1 MHQSRA
7 GAPPLRAASYNEPR
21 GATPVGTVDAAI
33 RALTFTS
40 QSSHNSNKEGFTL
53 QPVTQKVT
61 REREMDEADLDTM
74 TASKETMEDYTLRF
88 APRSYRKWSTGV
100 VGISALGGIAYLADF
115 AIGANVGISYG
126 TTNALWGILIF
137 AIVILATGFP
147 VAYYSARYN
156 IDLDLVTRGSGFG
169 YYGSVV
175 TNVIFATFTF
185 IFFALEGSIMAQGL
199 ELGLGIPLWMGYAVS
214 TLIIFPLV
222 IYGMRVLSTLQV
234 WTTPLWLILMVAP
247 FVYLVVSHPESVGQ
261 FFAYAGESGKAG
273 FDLGSTLL
281 AAGVCLSLIAQIAE
295 QNDYLRFMP
304 PMTPE
309 NKRNWWTWL
318 ILAGPGWVFFG
329 AIKQVVGLFLAVY
342 LITNV
347 AGSAGIANQP
357 VHQFLEIYQNFL
369 PGWLAMVL
377 AVVLVVISQIKINV
391 TNAYS
396 GSLAWTNAFTRVTKP
411 YPGRIVFLGVN
422 LTIALILME
431 ANMFDFLNTILG
443 FYANCGMAWVVVV
456 ASDIVF
462 NKYLLKLSPKTPEFR
477 RGMLYDFN
485 PVGFGSM
492 LIAAGL
498 SVIAFFGGLGETLRP
513 YSPLVAI
520 VLGLVLPPI
529 IAIATNGKYYL
540 RRTDDGIALPMF
552 DQYGNPSGEHLKCH
566 VCHHDYERPDM
577 IKAAVHAGY
586 ICSLCLS
593 TDKTGEHVLPA
604 QTSLVSV
611 KTIASPGAYVA
622 ADRENAPGT

>member
-1 MHQSRA
+1 MTQDVSK
-7 GAPPLRAASYNEPR
+7 EP
-21 GATPVGTVDAAI
+21 VD
-33 RALTFTS
+33 
-40 QSSHNSNKEGFTL
+40 E
-53 QPVTQKVT
+53 VVV
-61 REREMDEADLDTM
+61 ADLDTM
-74 TASKETMEDYTLRF
+74 TATKETLEDYTLRF
-88 APRSYRKWSTGV
+88 APRSYRKWSTRV

-115 AIGANVGISYG
+115 AIGANIGISYG

-137 AIVILATGFP
+137 AIVVMATGFP

-199 ELGLGIPLWMGYAVS
+199 QLGLGIPLWLGYAAS

-222 IYGMRVLSTLQV
+222 IYGMKVLSTLQV
-234 WTTPLWLILMVAP
+234 WTTPLWLVLMVAP

-261 FFAYAGESGKAG
+261 FFAYQGENGVQG
-273 FDLGSTLL
+273 FDFGSTLL

-304 PMTPE
+304 PKTPE
-309 NKRNWWTWL
+309 NKRSWWTWMF
-318 ILAGPGWVFFG
+318 LAGPGWVIFG
-329 AIKQVVGLFLAVY
+329 AIKQIVGLFLAVY
-342 LITNV
+342 LIANV
-347 AGSAGIANQP
+347 ADSAGIANQP
-357 VHQFLEIYQNFL
+357 VHQFLEIYENFL
-369 PGWLAMVL
+369 PGWLAMTL

-396 GSLAWTNAFTRVTKP
+396 GSLAWTNSFTRVTKH
-411 YPGRIVFLGVN
+411 YPGRLVFLGVN
-422 LTIALILME
+422 LLIALILME

-462 NKYLLKLSPKTPEFR
+462 NKYLLKLSPKEPEFR
-477 RGMLYDFN
+477 RGMLYAFN

-492 LIAAGL
+492 LIAAGV
-498 SVIAFFGGLGETLRP
+498 SVIAFFGGLGEAIRP

-520 VLGLVLPPI
+520 GLALVLPPI
-529 IAIATNGKYYL
+529 FAIATKGKYYL
-540 RRTDDGIALPMF
+540 RRTDDGIDLPMY
-552 DQYGNPSGEHLKCH
+552 DEHGNPSGEHLKCH

-577 IKAAVHAGY
+577 LKCETHDAHV
-586 ICSLCLS
+586 CSLCLS
-593 TDKTGEHVLPA
+593 TDKVADHVLPA
-604 QTSLVSV
+604 Q
-611 KTIASPGAYVA
+611 A
-622 ADRENAPGT
+622 

>member
-1 MHQSRA
+1 MTQELSKEPD
-7 GAPPLRAASYNEPR
+7 APVS
-21 GATPVGTVDAAI
+21 
-33 RALTFTS
+33 
-40 QSSHNSNKEGFTL
+40 
-53 QPVTQKVT
+53 
-61 REREMDEADLDTM
+61 EADLDTM
-74 TASKETMEDYTLRF
+74 TATKETLEDYTLRF
-88 APRSYRKWSTGV
+88 APRSYRKWSTRV

-115 AIGANVGISYG
+115 AIGANIGISYG

-137 AIVILATGFP
+137 AIVVMATGFP

-199 ELGLGIPLWMGYAVS
+199 KLGLGIPLWIGYAAS

-222 IYGMRVLSTLQV
+222 IYGMKVLSTLQV

-247 FVYLVVSHPESVGQ
+247 FVYLVISHPESVGQ
-261 FFAYAGESGKAG
+261 FFAYTGKDHIQG

-304 PMTPE
+304 PKTPE
-309 NKRNWWTWL
+309 NKRSWWTWMF
-318 ILAGPGWVFFG
+318 LAGPGWVIFG
-329 AIKQVVGLFLAVY
+329 AIKQIVGLFLAVY
-342 LITNV
+342 LI
-347 AGSAGIANQP
+347 ASSAESAGIANQP
-357 VHQFLEIYQNFL
+357 VHQFLEIYRNFL
-369 PGWLAMVL
+369 PPWLAMTL

-396 GSLAWTNAFTRVTKP
+396 GSLAWTNSFTRVTKT
-411 YPGRIVFLGVN
+411 YPGRLVFLGFN
-422 LTIALILME
+422 LLIALILME

-462 NKYLLKLSPKTPEFR
+462 NKFLLKLSPMKPEFR
-477 RGMLYDFN
+477 RGMLYNFN

-492 LIAAGL
+492 LIAAGV
-498 SVIAFFGGLGETLRP
+498 SVLAFFGGLGEAIRP

-520 VLGLVLPPI
+520 GLALVLPPI
-529 IAIATNGKYYL
+529 LAVATKGKYYL
-540 RRTDDGIALPMF
+540 RRTDDGIDLPMY
-552 DQYGNPSGEHLKCH
+552 DEYGNPSDAHLKCH
-566 VCHHDYERPDM
+566 KCHHDYERPDM
-577 IKAAVHAGY
+577 MKSTLADSY

-593 TDKTGEHVLPA
+593 TDKTGEFVLPA
-604 QTSLVSV
+604 Q
-611 KTIASPGAYVA
+611 K
-622 ADRENAPGT
+622 

>member
-1 MHQSRA
+1 MTQDLSQEQLSPAVVPDDQDR
-7 GAPPLRAASYNEPR
+7 
-21 GATPVGTVDAAI
+21 
-33 RALTFTS
+33 LTA
-40 QSSHNSNKEGFTL
+40 
-53 QPVTQKVT
+53 T
-61 REREMDEADLDTM
+61 RETL
-74 TASKETMEDYTLRF
+74 EDYTLRF
-88 APRSYRKWSTGV
+88 APRSYRKWSTRV

-115 AIGANVGISYG
+115 AIGANIGISYG
-126 TTNALWGILIF
+126 TTNALAGIAIF
-137 AIVILATGFP
+137 AVVILLTGFP

-199 ELGLGIPLWMGYAVS
+199 KLGLGLPLWLGYAVS

-222 IYGMRVLSTLQV
+222 IYGMKVLSTLQV

-247 FVYLVVSHPESVGQ
+247 FVYLLVSHPESVGQ
-261 FFAYAGESGKAG
+261 FFAYQGKDHIQG
-273 FDLGSTLL
+273 FDMGSTLL

-304 PMTPE
+304 PKTPE
-309 NKRNWWTWL
+309 NKRSWWTWMF
-318 ILAGPGWVFFG
+318 LAGPGWVFFG
-329 AIKQVVGLFLAVY
+329 AIKQVIGLFLAVY
-342 LITNV
+342 LIANV
-347 AGSAGIANQP
+347 ADSAGIANQP
-357 VHQFLEIYQNFL
+357 VHQFLSIYENFL
-369 PGWLAMVL
+369 PGWLAMTL

-396 GSLAWTNAFTRVTKP
+396 GSLAWTNSYTRITNH
-411 YPGRIVFLGVN
+411 YPGRLVFLGVN
-422 LTIALILME
+422 LLIALILME
-431 ANMFDFLNTILG
+431 ANMFDFLSTILG

-462 NKYLLKLSPKTPEFR
+462 NKYLLKLSPKEPEFR
-477 RGMLYDFN
+477 RGMLYAFN

-498 SVIAFFGGLGETLRP
+498 SVIAFFGGLGSALTP

-520 VLGLVLPPI
+520 GLGVVLPPI
-529 IAIATNGKYYL
+529 IAIATKGKYYL
-540 RRTDDGIALPMF
+540 RRTDDGIDLPMY
-552 DQYGNPSGEHLKCH
+552 DEYGNPSDAHLLCQKCH
-566 VCHHDYERPDM
+566 HEYERPDM
-577 IKAAVHAGY
+577 LASAEGGY
-586 ICSLCLS
+586 ICSLCLA

-604 QTSLVSV
+604 Q
-611 KTIASPGAYVA
+611 
-622 ADRENAPGT
+622 N

>member
-1 MHQSRA
+1 MTA
-7 GAPPLRAASYNEPR
+7 M
-21 GATPVGTVDAAI
+21 
-33 RALTFTS
+33 
-40 QSSHNSNKEGFTL
+40 
-53 QPVTQKVT
+53 TQKLS
-61 REREMDEADLDTM
+61 RKSEMDEADRDTM

-222 IYGMRVLSTLQV
+222 IYGMKVLSTLQV

-247 FVYLVVSHPESVGQ
+247 FVYLVVSHPASVGQ

-369 PGWLAMVL
+369 PGWLAMTL

-396 GSLAWTNAFTRVTKP
+396 GSLAWTNAFTRVTKH
-411 YPGRIVFLGVN
+411 YPGRLVFLGVN
-422 LTIALILME
+422 LLIALILME

-529 IAIATNGKYYL
+529 IAIATKGKYYL

-552 DQYGNPSGEHLKCH
+552 DEYGNPSGEHLKCH

-577 IKAAVHAGY
+577 IKAAVHNGY

-604 QTSLVSV
+604 QTSPVTPG
-611 KTIASPGAYVA
+611 TIDSQGAYVVV
-622 ADRENAPGT
+622 DRENASGT